1 MEIKFKSNSSKL
13 IPVRAHP
20 TDAGADLRSAN
31 DYEIYPGETVLVDT
45 GVAVSIPEGFA
56 GLVVPRSSMGKVRV
70 VLANTLG
77 VIDSSYRGNILLRL
91 SNDGDAIF
99 VINKEDTRVSQLII
113 CPVVL
118 ATFTKVDSLDDT
130 ARGSGGFGSTGV

>member
-1 MEIKFKSNSSKL
+1 MEIKFKSNSSRL
-13 IPVRAHP
+13 IPTRAHP

-45 GVAVSIPEGFA
+45 GVAVSIPDGYV

-70 VLANTLG
+70 VLANTVG

-91 SNDGDAIF
+91 SNDGDDIF
-99 VINKEDTRVSQLII
+99 VINKEDTRISQLII
-113 CPVVL
+113 CPVML
-118 ATFTKVDSLDDT
+118 ATFTKVNSLDDT
-130 ARGSGGFGSTGV
+130 VRGSGGFGSTGV